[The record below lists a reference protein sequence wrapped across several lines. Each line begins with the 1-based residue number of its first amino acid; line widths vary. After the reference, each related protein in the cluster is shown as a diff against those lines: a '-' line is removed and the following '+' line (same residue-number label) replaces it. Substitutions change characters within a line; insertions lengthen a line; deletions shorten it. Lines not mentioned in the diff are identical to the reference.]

1 MIEDK
6 YIPPEP
12 PKAPQPE
19 PEEEE
24 VSPEIQEAY
33 EEGNVIWEFFSLS
46 INFYSNYHLIW
57 PNIIKVTRV

>member
-1 MIEDK
+1 MRNIKPKSDRFYVIEDK

-33 EEGNVIWEFFSLS
+33 EEGNVI
-46 INFYSNYHLIW
+46 
-57 PNIIKVTRV
+57 

>member
-33 EEGNVIWEFFSLS
+33 EEGNVI
-46 INFYSNYHLIW
+46 
-57 PNIIKVTRV
+57 